1 MNSKLKVNY
10 NPGTDKMTLESDEA
24 IITTSLDN
32 IIVVANSIPY
42 TFTFKCIEQTYKV
55 ENIKNDFNDF
65 VTEIGFLKIQ
75 SNYAINPQKITAY
88 RRKTLEI
95 EINNDLIFPVETK
108 YRKKIIDFIKGI
120 DHNLNYFSV

>member
-10 NPGTDKMTLESDEA
+10 NPGTDRMTLESDEA